1 MIKKVPELLAIHQ
14 KYHIILLK
22 IYKQNRIDRSIQN
35 TKSEP
40 LLYAAIRAIYPTRSE
55 PKRARFVAA
64 DETTRSAELLHFHY
78 STWTSQKGKTV
89 NDIWP
94 EPDDVFLKCRTA
106 RKTRRSP
113 FVAAGKIIH
122 RRPRLMR
129 KNPGQRPLWA
139 HYQHWFICG
148 DGTTGSE
155 LGLSTAMANL
165 SSGRIGWACAA
176 LCVRCGGDSR
186 SVGLF
191 KCESDVCCSLVWMYM
206 IYFVLIA
213 GWRCSEIVGFCIL
226 LVATVWR

>member
-1 MIKKVPELLAIHQ
+1 MKL
-14 KYHIILLK
+14 
-22 IYKQNRIDRSIQN
+22 YKQNRIDRSIQN

-165 SSGRIGWACAA
+165 SSGG
-176 LCVRCGGDSR
+176 
-186 SVGLF
+186 
-191 KCESDVCCSLVWMYM
+191 SDERARR
-206 IYFVLIA
+206 FVSDA
-213 GWRCSEIVGFCIL
+213 
-226 LVATVWR
+226 VATVDLLGCSSVNLMCVVRWCGCIWFILFWLRDEDVLKLLGFAYCW